1 MWEDGFLVFIL
12 MIQMKKR
19 KDGSIIVISSI
30 GGLKGSE
37 MLGAYSISKAA
48 DMQLVRNIAVEHGPD
63 NIRANCISPGI
74 VKTRFAKALWDNP
87 EILNNTTSRAPL
99 RRIGKPDEIAGAAIY
114 LASNAGAF
122 TTGQNI
128 IIDGGVTIS

>member
-1 MWEDGFLVFIL
+1 
-12 MIQMKKR
+12 
-19 KDGSIIVISSI
+19 
-30 GGLKGSE
+30 

-87 EILNNTTSRAPL
+87 EILHNTTSRAPL
-99 RRIGKPDEIAGAAIY
+99 RRIGEPDEIAGAAIY

>member
-1 MWEDGFLVFIL
+1 
-12 MIQMKKR
+12 MKKR

-99 RRIGKPDEIAGAAIY
+99 RRIGEPDEIAGAAIY

>member
-1 MWEDGFLVFIL
+1 
-12 MIQMKKR
+12 MKDR
-19 KDGSIIVISSI
+19 KDGSIVIISSI

-48 DMQLVRNIAVEHGPD
+48 DMQLVRNIAVEHGPS

-74 VKTRFAKALWDNP
+74 VKTRFAEALWSNP
-87 EILNNTTSRAPL
+87 DILDKTTSRAPL
-99 RRIGKPDEIAGAAIY
+99 RRIGSPDEIAGAAIY
-114 LASNAGAF
+114 LASPAGAF
-122 TTGQNI
+122 ITGQNI